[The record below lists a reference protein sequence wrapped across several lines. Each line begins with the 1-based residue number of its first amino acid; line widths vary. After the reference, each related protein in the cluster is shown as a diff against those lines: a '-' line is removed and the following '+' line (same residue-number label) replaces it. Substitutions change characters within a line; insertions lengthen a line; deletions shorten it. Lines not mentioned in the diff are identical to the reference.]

1 MSTGKDKG
9 WWISNLAWA
18 RFIEGYFNL
27 DKARKKDPE
36 VLIPNI
42 HGFFQTRRLFLVVS
56 VLL

>member
-9 WWISNLAWA
+9 WWIFNLAQA
-18 RFIEGYFNL
+18 KFIEGYFNL

-36 VLIPNI
+36 VLVPNV
-42 HGFFQTRRLFLVVS
+42 HSFFQTRRLFRIVS